1 MLMGIRLNF
10 DLEAAAAAAGGHA
23 FQCWDMAISTG
34 VKRVWDWAILGARG
48 H

>member
-1 MLMGIRLNF
+1 MLKGIRLNF
-10 DLEAAAAAAGGHA
+10 DLEAAAAGGHA

-34 VKRVWDWAILGARG
+34 VKQVWDWAILGARG